1 MDQHL
6 FPLTHPE
13 QRELITEQLYPG
25 TAFANNPFLLR
36 FKGKADAKCLEI
48 ALMHLI
54 EKHEALRTEIH
65 QKEGIFYQYIRPF
78 QAFPLDYMDF
88 SDDFGKKRFRNW
100 LDKVRNQAFRLT
112 DSRLFYA
119 AILKLPEE
127 ETALFLN
134 IHHIVSDGYT
144 FKLLIDQLQL
154 LYQQCINGE
163 NLHIPGPIS
172 HIEYLKFEEEYAASL
187 ECKKDQQFWKDSFEQ
202 LPPEMVHPM
211 IRSRKANIEAEH
223 HMQQLDVQCGRDILE
238 FCHFYKMSWFG
249 LMLGAWSIY
258 LQKVCRHEEITVG
271 SMTHNRN
278 RKEMKNMA
286 GMFVNAVP
294 LVSTPDP
301 EAKCIDFLKNNYD
314 DCRYILKNHSAYPF
328 DLMMNDLRE
337 EHPQLH
343 NLLNYMIIGQGDYS
357 NELFDAEIHFSNYE
371 QPPFHLILNL
381 FFNDSP
387 GSFRILYVHP
397 KEAFSKK
404 DIQSIHNQLV
414 YLIKS
419 ILDQPEALIKDLG
432 IASPELFSEKMQL
445 EQKEEKPLD
454 SEDTVVDIFRKVAAH
469 FPEATALVFG
479 EQKLSYH
486 QVDQLSERLALYLQN
501 QGMEKGEIVAV
512 LSDPDPLMLLGP
524 LAVLKAG
531 GVYMPVDHQYP
542 EDRVSYM
549 LEDAKCRYI
558 ITKERYIENL
568 KDFGGMIINANDF
581 ALEAEDIQPLQM
593 QPTFADDAYI
603 IYTSGSTGK
612 PKGVLIGHKALRFR
626 MDDMLKRIDAQPDD
640 RFTKFAGFGF
650 DASVFEIFPAILS
663 GAGLYILPD
672 DLRRSVDELFDYINE
687 QQITKA
693 FLPTQFLEQFMEK
706 NEATSLKIVYTGG
719 DKLQKFKPQSYKV
732 LNFYGPTECTVYA
745 TCFEVDKYYENIPIG
760 KAAAHTRIYILDPQ
774 QKPLPTGI
782 PGELCIAG
790 KSLATSYLNQ
800 PEKTAAVFVD
810 DPFFPGEKMY
820 RSGDLARYRN
830 DGNIEFLGRI
840 DFQVKIRGFRIEP
853 EEIERTMLQYNG
865 IREAVVLPRKDAQG
879 KDYLC
884 GYYTASAKPD
894 SKSLHDFMAKVLPD
908 YMIPAYLIHMEHM
921 PISTSGKIDRHKLP
935 EPSVH
940 RSIEKPANGV
950 EEKLVEFWKDILGL
964 EEIGVTENFF
974 DLGGH
979 SLKIT
984 QLQSRINEFFHADI
998 NFSTLFTHPDIRQ
1011 QAILIKSARKVSVDT
1026 IEQIPNQEY
1035 YPVSSAQKRLVFW
1048 EEMADTGLMNNI
1060 PLIIRFRGSVSEEK
1074 ISQALDRIIQRH
1086 EALRTSFDIIHGEA
1100 VQIIHPEIRFK
1111 KKIIELH
1118 EDELQDYLEHFIQPF
1133 DIRKAPLFRIV
1144 LVKFSAES
1152 YALLMDFHHC
1162 IFDGSSFV
1170 LFFNELYDLYRGHN
1184 PENLRIQY
1192 RDFSDW
1198 QNRIH
1203 ISDMMQEHEE
1213 YWLNLF
1219 RDEVPVLDLP
1229 TDFPRPAVLQHEG
1242 NTFSTKLDAKISA
1255 QIKDFAAQEHITLY
1269 PFFTAVFNTLLA
1281 KYSHKEDIVIGAGM
1295 AGRSHVDIQ
1304 RLIGMFVNT
1313 LVLRNKPEN
1322 KKTFKEF
1329 VKEVHE
1335 NFLEAYDHQD
1345 FQFEH
1350 LVEKLKVARDASRNP
1365 IYDVA
1370 LVYQSMGFPQK
1381 EYNGLQMIAEE
1392 IPSHSAHADIMLEVA
1407 EEGDCFRLNWEY
1419 RTSLY
1424 EEDSIERMSG
1434 HFKQLLKGILQ
1445 NPEKQIA
1452 EYEMVTAP
1460 ERQQLL
1466 YDFNQTDASWPEDQC
1481 VHYIIED
1488 HAKRNPEQIAISF
1501 RGEQMSYGEL
1511 NHKANQL
1518 AHYLRNTGIAPDDYV
1533 GIMMDNS
1540 FEMII
1545 SILGILKSGGC
1556 YVPMKPDFPAD
1567 RVKYMLEN
1575 CGAKYMVTVKKYFD
1589 KAEGFHG
1596 QFIDTSDPQIFEGE
1610 LPNPERINKPSDLIY
1625 VIYTSGSTGKPKGVM
1640 LEHRNIVRLFLNS
1653 EMPYSLSSDDVW
1665 SMFHAFS
1672 FDFSIWEI
1680 FGALL
1685 YGARLVV
1692 VPKDV
1697 VINPDAFLQLLK
1709 DEQVS
1714 ILSQTPGAFYNLI
1727 EKDLLTQDHDLKIRY
1742 VTFGGEAL
1750 KPALLADW
1758 HKKYPKTR
1766 LINMYGI
1773 TETTVH
1779 VTFKEIGDFEIDNN
1793 ISNIGVP
1800 IPTLR
1805 TYIMD
1810 TQHKLMPIGVPG
1822 EICVAGDGLA
1832 RAYLGLPELT
1842 AEKFMPNPYVPT
1854 EKIYRSGDLARI
1866 LANGEMEYLG
1876 RIDFQVKIRGFRI
1889 ELGEIESK
1897 LIAHPDIHETVVLA
1911 RDDKEGN
1918 KYLSAYLETEANIPV
1933 HDIKEFLKK
1942 DLPDY
1947 MIPSYFISMAK
1958 FPINV
1963 NGKVDRKALPLPDEH
1978 ITTGAAFKEAEND
1991 AQKKIAAAFRKTLG
2005 LEKISIED
2013 DFFDLGGH
2021 SLKAVSL
2028 VAELQKDFELSV
2040 NDVFEYRTTEKLAE
2054 NIIEKKENIGEKLSH
2069 ISEIMDKQA
2078 MRVQEFLS
2086 TEKYKNRL
2094 NAYRTSFMRYEQL
2107 HPEEKRNYQHI
2118 LLTGTTG
2125 YLGVHLLDELLQKTE
2140 AHIYAIVRGKDQE
2153 EAKNRLIRHTEYY
2166 FGKSYPELY
2175 EDRLS
2180 VLNGD
2185 LGAIQLGLDDEVY
2198 KYAAQNVDAIFHPAA
2213 LVKHYGD
2220 LSVFR
2225 KNNVEA
2231 VGHLIDFALD
2241 SKNKDLHHVSTL
2253 SVFTGEIDGQHNA
2266 MYTEDDYD
2274 QGQRSDNYY
2283 AQTKFE
2289 AEKLVMDARN
2299 KGIKTNIYRIGN
2311 VSVNSKTGHL
2321 QSDVEGNAF
2330 YSVLKGY
2337 VNIGAVPDSFNEV
2350 EFAWVNELAAA
2361 IVRLGTHKELYN
2373 SNWHLW
2379 NTNKIEL
2386 ADVLTDDALNLNIE
2400 KLDFDAFIAYLS
2412 KHYDVDVFKPHIEK
2426 ILLHM
2431 GWLGLLSAQPDEVLS
2446 HITTEHIFSER
2457 TDYVLKKLGFIW
2469 PKTDAALI
2477 RKMLIQAL
2485 SERLGFMKQSPLF
2498 EKMDE
2503 ALLEQLAPIM
2513 RRKYFE
2519 EGEDVLWE
2527 NDPVDHLQFIENGFV
2542 ELSRHSA
2549 TGWLGTIGVLHQ
2561 GEQLGI
2567 ESLSKDKRAA
2577 VIAEAILGGLTLYEM
2592 DNEKLLRI
2600 GKEHPEIAFRLMDLM
2615 SDRIR
2620 KLETMIVNLG

>member
-1 MDQHL
+1 MDQAL

-13 QRELITEQLYPG
+13 QRELITEQLYPD

-36 FKGKADAKCLEI
+36 FKGKADAKCIET

-54 EKHEALRTEIH
+54 EKHEAFRTQIH
-65 QKEGIFYQYIRPF
+65 QKEGVFCQYIRPF
-78 QAFPLDYMDF
+78 KAFPLDYMDF
-88 SDDFGKKRFRNW
+88 SDTFGKKRFRNW
-100 LDKVRNQAFRLT
+100 LDKARNQAFHLT
-112 DSRLFYA
+112 DSQLFYA
-119 AILKLPEE
+119 VILKLPEGK
-127 ETALFLN
+127 TALFLN
-134 IHHIVSDGYT
+134 IHHIISDGYT
-144 FKLLIDQLQL
+144 FKLLINQLQL
-154 LYQQCINGE
+154 LYKQCVNGE
-163 NLHIPGPIS
+163 NLYIPVPNS
-172 HIEYLKFEEEYAASL
+172 HIEYLKYEEEYAASL
-187 ECKKDQQFWKDSFEQ
+187 KFQKDRQFWKDSFEQ

-211 IRSRKANIEAEH
+211 IRNRKPNIEVEH
-223 HMQQLDVQCGRDILE
+223 ILQKIDVQCGRDILE
-238 FCHFYKMSWFG
+238 FCHFHKISWFG

-258 LQKVCRHEEITVG
+258 LQKVCHQEKITLG

-278 RKEMKNMA
+278 REEMKNMA

-294 LVSTPDP
+294 LISTPDP
-301 EAKCIDFLKNNYD
+301 EANCIDFLKNNYD
-314 DCRYILKNHSAYPF
+314 DCRHILKNHSAYPF
-328 DLMMNDLRE
+328 DLMMNDMRKD
-337 EHPQLH
+337 HSQVH

-357 NELFDAEIHFSNYE
+357 NELFDVKIHFPNFE

-387 GSFRILYVHP
+387 DSFSILYVHSRQ
-397 KEAFSKK
+397 AFLEK
-404 DIQSIHNQLV
+404 DIQKIHGHLM
-414 YLIKS
+414 YLIKA
-419 ILDQPEALIKDLG
+419 ILKQPKALIKDLG
-432 IASPELFSEKMQL
+432 IASSVAFSEKRHIAQ
-445 EQKEEKPLD
+445 QEEKALD
-454 SEDTVVDIFRKVAAH
+454 SEDTVVDIFRKI
-469 FPEATALVFG
+469 ALQHADAPAVVFD
-479 EQKLSYH
+479 EQQLSYH
-486 QVDQLSERLALYLQN
+486 TIDQLSEGLALYLQN
-501 QGMEKGEIVAV
+501 QQMEEGEIVAV
-512 LSDPDPLMLLGP
+512 LTDPDPLMLVGP

-531 GVYMPVDHQYP
+531 GIYMPVDHQYP

-558 ITKERYIENL
+558 ITKGKYIKNL
-568 KDFGGMIINANDF
+568 KGFHGMIINADDF
-581 ALEAEDIQPLQM
+581 SVEAESIQKLRTL
-593 QPTFADDAYI
+593 PTFAHDAYI

-612 PKGVLIGHKALRFR
+612 PKGVLISHKALRYR
-626 MDDMLKRIDAQPDD
+626 MDDMLNRIDAQPDD
-640 RFTKFAGFGF
+640 RFTKYAGFSF

-663 GAGLYILPD
+663 GASLYILKD
-672 DLRRSVDELFDYINE
+672 DLRRSVDALFDYINE

-706 NEATSLKIVYTGG
+706 DKATSLKIVYTGG
-719 DKLQKFKPQSYKV
+719 DKLQKFKEKSYKV

-745 TCFEVDKYYENIPIG
+745 SCFEVDKFYKNIPIG
-760 KAAAHTRIYILDPQ
+760 TAAAHTRIYILDGQ

-790 KSLATSYLNQ
+790 NSLATAYLNQ
-800 PEKTAAVFVD
+800 PEKTAAVFVE
-810 DPFFPGEKMY
+810 DPFFPEEIMY
-820 RSGDLARYRN
+820 RSGDLARYRS

-853 EEIERTMLQYNG
+853 EEIEGVMLQYNS
-865 IREAVVLPRKDAQG
+865 IREAVVVPRKDAQG
-879 KDYLC
+879 MDYLC
-884 GYYTASAKPD
+884 GYYTTSAKPE
-894 SKSLHDFMAKVLPD
+894 KKAFHDFLAKVLPD
-908 YMIPAYLIHMEHM
+908 YMIPAFLIYMEHM
-921 PISTSGKIDRHKLP
+921 PIATSGKIDKHKLP

-940 RSIEKPANGV
+940 RNIEKPANGV
-950 EEKLVEFWKDILGL
+950 EDALVEFWKEILGL
-964 EEIGVTENFF
+964 EEMGVTENFF

-984 QLQSRINEFFHADI
+984 QLQSKINEFFHADI
-998 NFSTLFTHPDIRQ
+998 NFSTLFKHPEIRQ
-1011 QAILIKSARKVSVDT
+1011 QAILIKKARKVSVDT
-1026 IEQIPNQEY
+1026 IEQIPNQDY

-1060 PLIIRFRGSVSEEK
+1060 PLIIRFRGRVDEEK
-1074 ISQALDRIIQRH
+1074 ISQALDRIIGRH
-1086 EALRTSFDIIHGEA
+1086 EALRTSFDIIRGEA
-1100 VQIIHPEIRFK
+1100 VQIIHPGIRYK
-1111 KKIIELH
+1111 KKIIELQ
-1118 EDELQDYLEHFIQPF
+1118 EDKFQDYLQHFIQPF

-1144 LVKFSAES
+1144 LVKFNAES

-1170 LFFNELYDLYRGHN
+1170 LFFNELGDIYSEHAPG
-1184 PENLRIQY
+1184 PLRIQY

-1203 ISDMMQEHEE
+1203 ISDMMQEHEA

-1219 RDEVPVLDLP
+1219 HDEVPVLDLP

-1242 NTFSTKLDAKISA
+1242 NTFSTKLNANISA
-1255 QIKDFAAQEHITLY
+1255 QIKAFAAKEHITLY

-1295 AGRSHVDIQ
+1295 AGRSHVDIH

-1322 KKTFKEF
+1322 KKTFTEF

-1365 IYDVA
+1365 IYDVG
-1370 LVYQSMGFPQK
+1370 LVYQSMGFPEK
-1381 EYNGLQMIAEE
+1381 KYDDLHMIAQE
-1392 IPSHSAHADIMLEVA
+1392 IPSHSAHADILLEVA

-1424 EEDSIERMSG
+1424 KQDSIERMSG
-1434 HFKQLLKGILQ
+1434 HFEQLLKGILQ
-1445 NPEKQIA
+1445 DPDKQIA
-1452 EYEMVTAP
+1452 EHEMVTP
-1460 ERQQLL
+1460 REQQQLL
-1466 YDFNQTDASWPEDQC
+1466 YDFNQTDAVWPEDQC

-1488 HAKRNPEQIAISF
+1488 HAKRNPDQIAISF
-1501 RGEQMSYGEL
+1501 RGELMSYGEL
-1511 NHKANQL
+1511 NQKANQL
-1518 AHYLRNTGIAPDDYV
+1518 AHYLRNTGIGPDDYV

-1540 FEMII
+1540 FEMIV

-1567 RVKYMLEN
+1567 RVRYMLEN

-1589 KAEGFHG
+1589 KAKGFQG
-1596 QFIDTSDPQIFEGE
+1596 QFIDADPQIFEGE

-1640 LEHRNIVRLFLNS
+1640 LEHRNIVRLLLNS
-1653 EMPYSLSSDDVW
+1653 TMPYSLSCDDVW

-1697 VINPDAFLQLLK
+1697 VIDPDTFLQLLK
-1709 DEQVS
+1709 DEHVS

-1727 EKDLLTQDHDLKIRY
+1727 EKDLLTRDHDLKIRY

-1750 KPALLADW
+1750 KPFLLADW
-1758 HKKYPKTR
+1758 HKKYPDTR

-1779 VTFKEIGDFEIDNN
+1779 VTFKEIGDYEIDHN

-1842 AEKFMPNPYVPT
+1842 AEKFMTNPYVPG

-1889 ELGEIESK
+1889 ELGEIENK
-1897 LIAHPDIHETVVLA
+1897 LIAHPYIHETIVLA
-1911 RDDKEGN
+1911 NEDKDGN
-1918 KYLSAYLETEANIPV
+1918 KYLSAYLETEASIPV
-1933 HDIKEFLKK
+1933 HDIKKFLQK

-1963 NGKVDRKALPLPDEH
+1963 NGKVDRKALPLPDQQ
-1978 ITTGAAFKEAEND
+1978 IITGAAFKAAKND

-2028 VAELQKDFELSV
+2028 VAELQKDFEVSV
-2040 NDVFEYRTTEKLAE
+2040 NHIFEYRTAKKLSE
-2054 NIIEKKENIGEKLSH
+2054 NIIEKKTNIGEKLSH
-2069 ISEIMDKQA
+2069 ISDIMDTQA
-2078 MRVQEFLS
+2078 QRVKEYLS
-2086 TEKYKNRL
+2086 SENHQKRV
-2094 NAYRTSFMRYEQL
+2094 NAYRTSFMRYEHL
-2107 HPEEKRNYQHI
+2107 HPDERQDYQHI

-2125 YLGVHLLDELLQKTE
+2125 YLGVHLLDELLQRTQ
-2140 AHIYAIVRGKDQE
+2140 AHIYALVRGKDQDE
-2153 EAKNRLIRHTEYY
+2153 SKNRLIRHIEYY
-2166 FGKSYPELY
+2166 FGKNYADVY
-2175 EDRLS
+2175 RDRITI
-2180 VLNGD
+2180 LNGD
-2185 LGAIQLGLDDEVY
+2185 LGTVQLGLDDEFY

-2225 KNNVEA
+2225 KSNVEA

-2241 SKNKDLHHVSTL
+2241 HKSKDLHHVSTL
-2253 SVFTGEIDGQHNA
+2253 SVFTGEVAGAHNV

-2289 AEKLVMDARN
+2289 AEKLVMDARS

-2337 VNIGAVPDSFNEV
+2337 ANIGAIPDAFNEV

-2361 IVRLGTHKELYN
+2361 IVNIGTHNELYN

-2379 NTNKIEL
+2379 NTHKIEL
-2386 ADVLTDDALNLNIE
+2386 ADVLTDTALNLNIE
-2400 KLDFDAFIAYLS
+2400 KLGFDAFIAYLS

-2431 GWLGLLSAQPDEVLS
+2431 GWLGLLSAPPDEVLS
-2446 HITTEHIFSER
+2446 HITTEHILSER
-2457 TDYVLKKLGFIW
+2457 TDYVLEKIGFIW
-2469 PKTDAALI
+2469 PKTDASLI
-2477 RKMLIQAL
+2477 QKMLIHAL
-2485 SERLGFMKQSPLF
+2485 DERLMFMKQSPMF
-2498 EKMDE
+2498 VNMDE
-2503 ALLEQLAPIM
+2503 TLLEKLAPIM

-2519 EGEDVLWE
+2519 NGEDVHWE
-2527 NDPVDHLQFIENGFV
+2527 KDPLAHLQLIENGV
-2542 ELSRHSA
+2542 IELSRHSA
-2549 TGWLGTIGVLHQ
+2549 AGWVGTIGVLQQ
-2561 GEQLGI
+2561 GEHLGI
-2567 ESLSKDKRAA
+2567 ESLSQDKQAA
-2577 VIAEAILGGLTLYEM
+2577 AIAEAILGELTLYEI
-2592 DNEKLLRI
+2592 DNKKLLQI
-2600 GKEHPEIAFRLMDLM
+2600 GQEHPEIAFRLLDLM
-2615 SDRIR
+2615 IDRIR